1 MVRQRPNVTEKKQS
15 AASQI
20 LPGEVERRRSMPVF
34 REMARKSCSPSK
46 KIFSYTLELHL
57 MIKMYKTPKRSFPT
71 VECCVL
77 QSWTLLVTIG
87 SWCDDDVNIA
97 NEVVNLPLVNSGN
110 RRDRGHRRHGP
121 GRGWRHSQASYW
133 GVRRQAAGQDRFWWA
148 NECLNRIGR
157 LRTK

>member
-1 MVRQRPNVTEKKQS
+1 MTKRDRKKTICS
-15 AASQI
+15 VSNTA
-20 LPGEVERRRSMPVF
+20 RRSRMKTIY
-34 REMARKSCSPSK
+34 ARVQGNGSK
-46 KIFSYTLELHL
+46 VLFTIEKIFSYTLELHL